1 MDSIFTRR
9 SVRQF
14 QDKQIEPEKIEQ
26 LLKAGMQAPS
36 AWGQKAWNFI
46 VVEGKENLDR
56 LAAYNPYASCLR
68 GAGAGIIVL
77 GNTSLMKAPEY
88 WEQDLGAVT
97 QNILLE
103 AVEQGL
109 GAVWLGTAP
118 EKDRMKYISDLY
130 SLGNEMVPYCVIAV
144 GYPQNEDANHYVDRY
159 DKSRVKYIK

>member
-1 MDSIFTRR
+1 MNSIFTRR

-14 QDKQIEPEKIEQ
+14 TDKQVEPEKIEQ

-46 VVEGKENLDR
+46 VVEGRENLDK
-56 LAAYNPYASCLR
+56 LADYNPYAGCLR
-68 GAGAGIIVL
+68 GAGLGIIVL
-77 GNTSLMKAPEY
+77 GNTSLMKASEY

-109 GAVWLGTAP
+109 GAVWLGGAP
-118 EKDRMKYISDLY
+118 EKDRMEYISKLY

-144 GYPQNEDANHYVDRY
+144 GYPQREDANHYVDRY
-159 DKSRVKYIK
+159 DKSRVRYIK